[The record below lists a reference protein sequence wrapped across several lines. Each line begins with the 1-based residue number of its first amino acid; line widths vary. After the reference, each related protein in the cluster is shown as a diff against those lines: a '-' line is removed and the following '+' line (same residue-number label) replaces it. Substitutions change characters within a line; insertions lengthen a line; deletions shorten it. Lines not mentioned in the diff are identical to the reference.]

1 MTNGL
6 ALVRRRSLHRLKSV
20 LLKIAQRLV
29 AHEQKGLPQSQST
42 ESSEKGESF
51 VNRTLLGVALSI
63 VLGMVTLGVV
73 AQNSLAQS
81 PSAEELK
88 KKVDAYLRNMF
99 AFGPDVKLAVGEF
112 KESGVANLL
121 ETNISVTIG
130 ENKEDAK
137 MWVSK
142 DGKYLL
148 RGEMVDM
155 SKDGFAENR
164 AKLDL
169 KAAPVT
175 GNPNATVT
183 IVEFADF
190 ECPVCRQLHE
200 AIRGLLPKYP
210 QVRLVFKD
218 FPLEQMHPWARTGAL
233 AGRCAYQQDVKAFW
247 KMYDNLYDNQD
258 LISAANAWDK
268 TVDYAGQAGLKPDV
282 FKSCMTSP
290 EATAA
295 VDASI
300 SNGKLLDVTSTPTLF
315 VNGRRVVGADAHQLE
330 QVIQYELQHQKKN

>member
-1 MTNGL
+1 MSK
-6 ALVRRRSLHRLKSV
+6 ALVRLVRV
-20 LLKIAQRLV
+20 LAVASIA
-29 AHEQKGLPQSQST
+29 
-42 ESSEKGESF
+42 
-51 VNRTLLGVALSI
+51 
-63 VLGMVTLGVV
+63 VTLSAVPLR
-73 AQNSLAQS
+73 AQT
-81 PSAEELK
+81 PSTEELK

-99 AFGPDVKLAVGEF
+99 AFGPNVKLAVGDF
-112 KESGVANLL
+112 NESGVANLL
-121 ETNISVTIG
+121 ETTITVTIG
-130 ENKEDAK
+130 ENKEDAR

-210 QVRLVFKD
+210 QARLVFKD
-218 FPLEQMHPWARTGAL
+218 FPLEQVHPWARTGAL
-233 AGRCAYQQDVKAFW
+233 AGRCAYQQDSQAFW
-247 KMYDNLYDNQD
+247 KVYDNLYDNQD

-268 TVDYAGQAGLKPDV
+268 AVDYAGQAGLKTDV

-300 SNGKLLDVTSTPTLF
+300 ANGKLMDVNSTPTLF
-315 VNGRRVVGADAHQLE
+315 VNGRRIVGADPHQLE
-330 QVIQYELQHQKKN
+330 QLIQYELQHQKKN

>member
-1 MTNGL
+1 MRAML
-6 ALVRRRSLHRLKSV
+6 R
-20 LLKIAQRLV
+20 IA
-29 AHEQKGLPQSQST
+29 
-42 ESSEKGESF
+42 
-51 VNRTLLGVALSI
+51 RTTMIAAIAVALCSAP
-63 VLGMVTLGVV
+63 LR
-73 AQNSLAQS
+73 AQS

-88 KKVDAYLRNMF
+88 RKVEVYLRNMF
-99 AFGPDVKLAVGEF
+99 AFGPDVKLAVGDF
-112 KESGVANLL
+112 RESGVANLL
-121 ETNISVTIG
+121 ETNITVTIG

-148 RGEMVDM
+148 RGEMVDL

-200 AIRGLLPKYP
+200 AIRGLLPKYA
-210 QVRLVFKD
+210 QLRLVFKD
-218 FPLEQMHPWARTGAL
+218 FPLEQMHPWARTAAL
-233 AGRCAYQQDVKAFW
+233 AGRCAYQQDPKAFW

-258 LISAANAWDK
+258 VISAPNAWDK
-268 TVDYAGQAGLKPDV
+268 AVDYAGQAGLKTDV

-300 SNGKLLDVTSTPTLF
+300 ANGKLMEVNSTPTLF
-315 VNGRRVVGADAHQLE
+315 VNGRRIVGADPHQLE
-330 QVIQYELQHQKKN
+330 QVIQYELQHLKRD

>member
-1 MTNGL
+1 MSFRLRIVILFGIVMVGL
-6 ALVRRRSLHRLKSV
+6 S
-20 LLKIAQRLV
+20 AQISR
-29 AHEQKGLPQSQST
+29 
-42 ESSEKGESF
+42 
-51 VNRTLLGVALSI
+51 
-63 VLGMVTLGVV
+63 
-73 AQNSLAQS
+73 AQS
-81 PSAEELK
+81 PAPEELK

-99 AFGPDVKLAVGEF
+99 AFGPDVKLTVSDF

-121 ETNISVTIG
+121 ETNITVTIG
-130 ENKEDAK
+130 ENKEDVK

-155 SKDGFAENR
+155 GKDGFAENR

-175 GNPNATVT
+175 GASNATVT

-200 AIRGLLPKYP
+200 ALRGLLPNYP

-218 FPLEQMHPWARTGAL
+218 FPLEQMHAWARTGAL
-233 AGRCAYQQDVKAFW
+233 AGRCAYQQDPKAFW
-247 KMYDNLYDNQD
+247 KMYDYLYDSQE
-258 LISAANAWDK
+258 LISASNAWDK
-268 TVDYAGQAGLKPDV
+268 SVDYAGQAGLKTDE
-282 FKSCMTSP
+282 FRACMTSQ
-290 EATAA
+290 EAAAA
-295 VDASI
+295 VEANVA
-300 SNGKLLDVTSTPTLF
+300 NGKLLEVNSTPTLF

-330 QVIQYELQHQKKN
+330 QVIQYELQHLKKN

>member
-1 MTNGL
+1 VKKMLFRLRIIILFGIVMVGL
-6 ALVRRRSLHRLKSV
+6 S
-20 LLKIAQRLV
+20 AQISR
-29 AHEQKGLPQSQST
+29 
-42 ESSEKGESF
+42 
-51 VNRTLLGVALSI
+51 
-63 VLGMVTLGVV
+63 
-73 AQNSLAQS
+73 AQS
-81 PSAEELK
+81 PAPEELK

-99 AFGPDVKLAVGEF
+99 AFGPDVKLTVSDF

-121 ETNISVTIG
+121 ETNITVTIG
-130 ENKEDAK
+130 ENKEDVK

-155 SKDGFAENR
+155 GKDGFAENR

-175 GNPNATVT
+175 GASNATVT

-200 AIRGLLPKYP
+200 ALRGLLPNYP

-218 FPLEQMHPWARTGAL
+218 FPLEQMHAWARTGAL
-233 AGRCAYQQDVKAFW
+233 AGRCAYQQDPKAFW
-247 KMYDNLYDNQD
+247 KMYDYLYDNQE
-258 LISAANAWDK
+258 LISASNAWDK
-268 TVDYAGQAGLKPDV
+268 SVDYAGQAGLKTDE
-282 FKSCMTSP
+282 FRACMTSQ
-290 EATAA
+290 EAAAA
-295 VDASI
+295 VEANVA
-300 SNGKLLDVTSTPTLF
+300 NGKLLEVNSTPTLF

-330 QVIQYELQHQKKN
+330 QVIQYELQHLKKN

>member
-1 MTNGL
+1 
-6 ALVRRRSLHRLKSV
+6 VIK
-20 LLKIAQRLV
+20 
-29 AHEQKGLPQSQST
+29 
-42 ESSEKGESF
+42 
-51 VNRTLLGVALSI
+51 TLLRIGCTWAMALAMFA
-63 VLGMVTLGVV
+63 VGTP
-73 AQNSLAQS
+73 AQTS
-81 PSAEELK
+81 PPEELK

-99 AFGPDVKLAVGEF
+99 AFGPDVQLAVGDF

-121 ETNISVTIG
+121 ETNVTVTIG

-148 RGEMVDM
+148 RGEMADM
-155 SKDGFAENR
+155 GKDGFAENR

-175 GNPNATVT
+175 GNPNAMVT

-210 QVRLVFKD
+210 QVRLLFKD

-233 AGRCAYQQDVKAFW
+233 AGRCAYQQDPKAFW
-247 KMYDNLYDNQD
+247 KIYDNLYDNQD

-268 TVDYAGQAGLKPDV
+268 AVDYAGQAGLKTDM

-300 SNGKLLDVTSTPTLF
+300 ANGKLMDVNSTPTLF
-315 VNGRRVVGADAHQLE
+315 VNGRRVVGADPHQLE
-330 QVIQYELQHQKKN
+330 QIIQYELQHQKKN

>member
-1 MTNGL
+1 MSFRLRIVILFGIVMVGL
-6 ALVRRRSLHRLKSV
+6 S
-20 LLKIAQRLV
+20 AQISR
-29 AHEQKGLPQSQST
+29 
-42 ESSEKGESF
+42 
-51 VNRTLLGVALSI
+51 
-63 VLGMVTLGVV
+63 
-73 AQNSLAQS
+73 AQS
-81 PSAEELK
+81 PAPEELK

-99 AFGPDVKLAVGEF
+99 AFGPDVKLTVSDF

-121 ETNISVTIG
+121 ETNITVTIG
-130 ENKEDAK
+130 VNKEDVK

-155 SKDGFAENR
+155 GKDGFAENR

-175 GNPNATVT
+175 GASNATVT

-200 AIRGLLPKYP
+200 VLRGLLPNYP

-218 FPLEQMHPWARTGAL
+218 FPLEQMHAWARTGAL
-233 AGRCAYQQDVKAFW
+233 AGRCAYQQDPKAFW
-247 KMYDNLYDNQD
+247 KMYDYLYDNQE
-258 LISAANAWDK
+258 LISASNAWDK
-268 TVDYAGQAGLKPDV
+268 SVDYAGQAGLKTDE
-282 FKSCMTSP
+282 FRACMTSQ
-290 EATAA
+290 EAAAA
-295 VDASI
+295 VEANVA
-300 SNGKLLDVTSTPTLF
+300 NGKLLEVNSTPTLF

-330 QVIQYELQHQKKN
+330 QVIQYELQHLKKN

>member
-1 MTNGL
+1 VTK
-6 ALVRRRSLHRLKSV
+6 RLIKIMRV
-20 LLKIAQRLV
+20 LLVAIAAVTFATQ
-29 AHEQKGLPQSQST
+29 AHAQGPST
-42 ESSEKGESF
+42 
-51 VNRTLLGVALSI
+51 
-63 VLGMVTLGVV
+63 
-73 AQNSLAQS
+73 
-81 PSAEELK
+81 EELK

-99 AFGPDVKLAVGEF
+99 AFGPDVKLAVGDF

-121 ETNISVTIG
+121 ETNITVTIG

-169 KAAPVT
+169 KASPVT
-175 GNPNATVT
+175 GSANATVT

-200 AIRGLLPKYP
+200 SLRGLLPKYP
-210 QVRLVFKD
+210 QARLVFKD

-233 AGRCAYQQDVKAFW
+233 AGRCAYQQDPKAFW
-247 KMYDNLYDNQD
+247 KMYDYLYDNQD
-258 LISAANAWDK
+258 LISAANAWGK
-268 TVDYAGQAGLKPDV
+268 AVDYAGQAGLKAEE
-282 FKSCMTSP
+282 FKACMTSP
-290 EATAA
+290 DAAAA
-295 VDASI
+295 VEANI
-300 SNGKLLDVTSTPTLF
+300 VNGKLLEVNSTPTLF
-315 VNGRRVVGADAHQLE
+315 VNGRRVVGADARQLE
-330 QVIQYELQHQKKN
+330 QVIQYELQHPRKN

>member
-1 MTNGL
+1 ML
-6 ALVRRRSLHRLKSV
+6 R
-20 LLKIAQRLV
+20 IA
-29 AHEQKGLPQSQST
+29 
-42 ESSEKGESF
+42 
-51 VNRTLLGVALSI
+51 RTTMIAAIAVALCAA
-63 VLGMVTLGVV
+63 TLR
-73 AQNSLAQS
+73 AQS

-88 KKVDAYLRNMF
+88 QKVEAYLRNMF
-99 AFGPDVKLAVGEF
+99 AFGPDVKLAVGAF

-121 ETNISVTIG
+121 ETNITVTIG

-148 RGEMVDM
+148 RGEMVEM

-218 FPLEQMHPWARTGAL
+218 FPLEQMHPWARTAAL
-233 AGRCAYQQDVKAFW
+233 AGRCAYQQDPKAFW

-258 LISAANAWDK
+258 LISAPNAWDK
-268 TVDYAGQAGLKPDV
+268 AVDYAGQAGLRTDV

-300 SNGKLLDVTSTPTLF
+300 ANGKLMEVNSTPTLF
-315 VNGRRVVGADAHQLE
+315 VNGRRIVGADPHQLE
-330 QVIQYELQHQKKN
+330 QVIQYELQHLPKN

>member
-1 MTNGL
+1 MLRT
-6 ALVRRRSLHRLKSV
+6 ARTTM
-20 LLKIAQRLV
+20 IA
-29 AHEQKGLPQSQST
+29 AIA
-42 ESSEKGESF
+42 
-51 VNRTLLGVALSI
+51 VALCAAP
-63 VLGMVTLGVV
+63 LR
-73 AQNSLAQS
+73 AQS

-88 KKVDAYLRNMF
+88 QKVEGYLRNMF
-99 AFGPDVKLAVGEF
+99 AFGPDVKLAVGDF

-121 ETNISVTIG
+121 ETNITVTIG
-130 ENKEDAK
+130 ENKEGAK

-233 AGRCAYQQDVKAFW
+233 AGRCAYQQDPKAFW

-258 LISAANAWDK
+258 LISAPNAWDK
-268 TVDYAGQAGLKPDV
+268 AVDYAGQAGLKTDV

-300 SNGKLLDVTSTPTLF
+300 ANGKLMEVNSTPTLF
-315 VNGRRVVGADAHQLE
+315 VNGRRIVGADPHQLE
-330 QVIQYELQHQKKN
+330 QVIQYELQHLQKN